1 MRCQKDKKKR
11 ESIHIM
17 ADAQSHKVCG
27 RSQVFLNLP
36 HVLQLLVNMLNQN
49 YNCSKLTHPASLL
62 KAAITAVIILALAV
76 LCKHNKSA

>member
-1 MRCQKDKKKR
+1 MKCQKDKKKH

-17 ADAQSHKVCG
+17 ARGVR
-27 RSQVFLNLP
+27 RSQVSLNLP
-36 HVLQLLVNMLNQN
+36 HVLQLLVNMLNLI